1 MAKIKKS
8 FLVIPSGR
16 VGDVVF
22 KSRKGTPYIASR
34 PSHYTIPDTDYYR
47 RSVNSFSFAI
57 GFSSALNKIKLI
69 REMWV
74 TPQDSA
80 FERMLSCNM
89 KKLRQGG
96 LFEELSLVP
105 ERNFF
110 DAAASEVLFN
120 DGSLFVTFEPVG
132 GALSDAD
139 RWISMQGVICLEG
152 PVEINE
158 KKIKFISFT
167 SGDYRTELNSPMIF
181 EAPFTSSELELIKNY
196 TSKKVL
202 LNLISKNMKNDVRK
216 SSKTSAVVIQ

>member
-1 MAKIKKS
+1 MARIKRS

-57 GFSSALNKIKLI
+57 GFCSALNKLRLI
-69 REMWV
+69 REMWI

-80 FERMLSCNM
+80 YERMLSCNM
-89 KKLRQGG
+89 KKLRSG
-96 LFEELSLVP
+96 LSFEDLSLVP

-110 DAAASEVLFN
+110 EAAVSEVLFN
-120 DGSLFVTFEPVG
+120 DGSLFVTFAPLG
-132 GALSDAD
+132 GVLTEAD
-139 RWISMQGVICLEG
+139 RWISMQGVICLEN
-152 PVEINE
+152 PVEINSRPY
-158 KKIKFISFT
+158 KFISFT
-167 SGDYRTELNSPMIF
+167 SVDYRIIFDSPMTF
-181 EAPFTSSELELIKNY
+181 EALFTSAELELMKNY

-202 LNLISKNMKNDVRK
+202 LNLISKNMKNEVRK
-216 SSKTSAVVIQ
+216 SSGGLTIIL